1 VYLVAVSVHHPAVLP
16 ILLPRS
22 FRQGESVPV
31 AQKTIVTLI
40 DDLTGEEAEDIST
53 VEFALEGVTYEID
66 LANDNAAKLR
76 DNLARYVAAA
86 RKISARRANGRGADR
101 SAGRGNGNGGVARS
115 GYNRDT
121 LKAIREWAKQNGHA
135 VNERGRLPL
144 TVLDAWEAH
153 HQAVKNSK
161 IPAFSG

>member
-1 VYLVAVSVHHPAVLP
+1 M
-16 ILLPRS
+16 
-22 FRQGESVPV
+22 

-66 LANDNAAKLR
+66 LADDNAAKLR

-86 RKISARRANGRGADR
+86 RKTSARRPNVHGADR
-101 SAGRGNGNGGVARS
+101 STGRRASKGNGGVASS

-121 LKAIREWAKQNGHA
+121 LKAIREWAKQNGHS

-144 TVLDAWEAH
+144 TVLNAWELN
-153 HQAVKNSK
+153 HQAVKNGKVPTFSG
-161 IPAFSG
+161 PAFSG

>member
-1 VYLVAVSVHHPAVLP
+1 
-16 ILLPRS
+16 
-22 FRQGESVPV
+22 V

-86 RKISARRANGRGADR
+86 RKTSGRRPSARGADR
-101 SAGRGNGNGGVARS
+101 SASRGAGNGGVARS

-121 LKAIREWAKQNGHA
+121 LRAIREWAKQNGHS
-135 VNERGRLPL
+135 VSDRGRLPL
-144 TVLDAWEAH
+144 TVLQAWEAN
-153 HQAVKNSK
+153 HQTAKNGK
-161 IPAFSG
+161 IPVFSG

>member
-1 VYLVAVSVHHPAVLP
+1 
-16 ILLPRS
+16 
-22 FRQGESVPV
+22 V

-66 LANDNAAKLR
+66 LANDNAVKLR

-86 RKISARRANGRGADR
+86 RKTSAKRPGVRGADR
-101 SAGRGNGNGGVARS
+101 STGRGTGNGGVARS

-121 LKAIREWAKQNGHA
+121 LRAIREWAKQNGHS
-135 VNERGRLPL
+135 VSDRGRLPL
-144 TVLDAWEAH
+144 TVLNAWEAD
-153 HQAVKNSK
+153 HQTAKNGK
-161 IPAFSG
+161 IPTFSG

>member
-1 VYLVAVSVHHPAVLP
+1 MPCS
-16 ILLPRS
+16 S
-22 FRQGESVPV
+22 RQGESVPV

-66 LANDNAAKLR
+66 LADDNAAKLR

-86 RKISARRANGRGADR
+86 RKTSARRPSARGADR
-101 SAGRGNGNGGVARS
+101 SAGRGAGNGNGGVAGS

-121 LKAIREWAKQNGHA
+121 LRAIREWAKQNGHS
-135 VNERGRLPL
+135 VSERGRLPL
-144 TVLDAWEAH
+144 TVLNAWEAN
-153 HQAVKNSK
+153 HQTVKNGK
-161 IPAFSG
+161 IPTFSG

>member
-1 VYLVAVSVHHPAVLP
+1 MYAAF
-16 ILLPRS
+16 

-40 DDLTGEEAEDIST
+40 DDLTGEEAEDITT

-66 LANDNAAKLR
+66 LADDNVAKLR
-76 DNLARYVAAA
+76 DNLSRYVAAA
-86 RKISARRANGRGADR
+86 RKISGRRPGTRGADR
-101 SAGRGNGNGGVARS
+101 SAGRANGNGKVAGS

-121 LKAIREWAKQNGHA
+121 LKAIREWAKQNGHN
-135 VNERGRLPL
+135 VSDRGRLPL
-144 TVLDAWEAH
+144 TIVQAWEAK
-153 HQAVKNSK
+153 HQGVTSSGK

>member
-1 VYLVAVSVHHPAVLP
+1 M
-16 ILLPRS
+16 
-22 FRQGESVPV
+22 

-66 LANDNAAKLR
+66 LADDNAAKLR

-86 RKISARRANGRGADR
+86 RKTSARRPSARGAGR
-101 SAGRGNGNGGVARS
+101 SAGRGAGNGNGSGGVARS

-121 LKAIREWAKQNGHA
+121 LRAIREWAKQNGHS

-144 TVLDAWEAH
+144 TVLNAWEAN
-153 HQAVKNSK
+153 HQAVKNGK
-161 IPAFSG
+161 VPTFSG

>member
-1 VYLVAVSVHHPAVLP
+1 M
-16 ILLPRS
+16 
-22 FRQGESVPV
+22 
-31 AQKTIVTLI
+31 AQKTIVTLV

-66 LANDNAAKLR
+66 LADDNAAKLR

-86 RKISARRANGRGADR
+86 RKTSARRPGARGADR
-101 SAGRGNGNGGVARS
+101 WAGRGTGNGNSGVARS

-121 LKAIREWAKQNGHA
+121 LRAIREWAKQNGHS

-144 TVLDAWEAH
+144 TVLNAWEAD
-153 HQAVKNSK
+153 HQAVRNDKV
-161 IPAFSG
+161 PTFSG

>member
-1 VYLVAVSVHHPAVLP
+1 
-16 ILLPRS
+16 
-22 FRQGESVPV
+22 V

-66 LANDNAAKLR
+66 LANDNATKLR

-86 RKISARRANGRGADR
+86 RKTSARRPGVRNADRPTGRGA
-101 SAGRGNGNGGVARS
+101 ANGGVARS

-121 LKAIREWAKQNGHA
+121 LRAIREWAKQNGHS
-135 VNERGRLPL
+135 VSDRGRLPL
-144 TVLDAWEAH
+144 NVLNAWEED
-153 HQAVKNSK
+153 HQTSKNGK
-161 IPAFSG
+161 IPTFSG